1 MPLLTDSNIDFWFK
15 QYRAKYARSK
25 KYAERQG
32 GEVRDVPPL
41 SRKEFEIDFRS
52 EIEDNPNLSGSKI
65 AQKMAKDD
73 VYTHSFKQARAAA
86 KAIAEK
92 EGREITSKD
101 IINIR
106 TNATGFWN
114 DLGSYNNELKKS
126 GLNSKQ
132 RRLKISQEFFGS
144 P

>member
-15 QYRAKYARSK
+15 QYRSQYDRSK
-25 KYAERQG
+25 NYAERQG
-32 GEVRDVPPL
+32 GEVRDIPPL

-52 EIEDNPNLSGSKI
+52 EVEDNPGLSGTKI

-73 VYTHSFKQARAAA
+73 VYPHSFKQARAAA

-92 EGREITSKD
+92 EGRDITAED
-101 IINIR
+101 IRNIR
-106 TNATGFWN
+106 TNATDFWGN
-114 DLGSYNNELKKS
+114 LSSFNNELKNA
-126 GLNSKQ
+126 GLNSKE
-132 RRLKISQEFFGS
+132 RKLKISQEFFGS